1 MTNRTIRPMRSVA
14 LFHTLAS
21 LAALTLIVL
30 ACTASAQLPEMPA
43 VDPIVKPATEQI
55 EYNSWFL
62 KTMVVRASTD
72 KCGVVMIF
80 HRYNYDRKLL
90 SPDAADERTVTISD
104 AYPLA
109 GKYTV
114 WQQTMAAIVRGAAL
128 AVREDE
134 YTAKIAEIDR
144 QIEQA
149 KMLDPAADV
158 STLEAKKVP
167 LQQGLEAVR
176 QEMGPIQGV
185 TDAEAR

>member
-1 MTNRTIRPMRSVA
+1 MRP
-14 LFHTLAS
+14 FTLLLA
-21 LAALTLIVL
+21 LAALVL
-30 ACTASAQLPEMPA
+30 TTTATATAQLPEMPA

-90 SPDAADERTVTISD
+90 SPDAADERTVAITD

-134 YTAKIAEIDR
+134 YTAKIAEIDA
-144 QIEQA
+144 QIERV
-149 KMLDPAADV
+149 KMDEPGADV
-158 STLEAKKVP
+158 TALEAQKVP